1 MLADASANNNKR
13 YAFMQSLSLE
23 DFSELVGQLYQG
35 PMENIPWVTFLNQL
49 NRLLDSKY
57 VTFILRPPSS
67 QVDGLMVSTNG
78 TSSEATN
85 SYNKHFYALD
95 PFIGLPNSEVV
106 ALSDYLP
113 EAELRQSEFFR
124 NFLEP
129 VDVFHILGV
138 DINTSDGAQCRLR
151 ISRGRDDPPFVNDEK
166 TLLARFIP
174 HLEQSIKVHMQLNRI
189 EIERNLYAGAVDQMA
204 VGTIILDETGK
215 VLQTNQVA
223 ERLLQEKDGIKQVN
237 DGLQVGSARDTQEF
251 RRLVRQA
258 MLSQKGNQATV
269 VEAMRV
275 TRPSGRA
282 DLGIIVRSVPLA
294 AWSEGKQCPAVVIF
308 ISDPEQQSS
317 APQEIVRALFDFTPA
332 ETQLAMLLA
341 NGLTLDEASEE
352 LGISRNTSRAHLRS
366 TFSKTG
372 VTRQTML
379 VRLILRSVATLG

>member
-13 YAFMQSLSLE
+13 YAFMQSLTLE

-49 NRLLDSKY
+49 NRLLNSKY
-57 VTFILRPPSS
+57 VTFILRPPST

-151 ISRGRDDPPFVNDEK
+151 ISRGRDDPPFVSDEK

-237 DGLQVGSARDTQEF
+237 DGLQVGSPRDTQEF